1 MSQLQPRPGLRPLWW
16 RRKSLVLQLFFLQ
29 QEVEENR
36 FLHMSLCQVSSSLL
50 FFFNLLYNKAST
62 LTPGHID
69 VVDKLQRPER
79 LRPWQS
85 GQRAGHGAGRWG
97 GVGRLHWGQVR
108 PRTTGL
114 LPHFYPFKNYTKM
127 IFFFLFFSQVPQSS
141 VCVTE
146 SRCPSQPPVWT
157 SPPPCFHFIT
167 PCVLKVICF
176 FKDVVASSWS
186 HVSHL

>member
-1 MSQLQPRPGLRPLWW
+1 MKKEVSGPSTIFSTTRSW
-16 RRKSLVLQLFFLQ
+16 RESFSSHVALSGQ
-29 QEVEENR
+29 QQFV
-36 FLHMSLCQVSSSLL
+36 V
-50 FFFNLLYNKAST
+50 FFNLLYNKAST